1 MQQTKKYK
9 KSNKLLKVPENL
21 TIYRLKSSLQMYI
34 AMHYNVMY
42 YNVMYIA
49 MHWICIAS
57 VAQTNATTHF
67 GTHEHPQTCNRY
79 FVCAR
84 WLREKINV
92 LHDASFY
99 YSTDALYSCGGFIIA
114 DSWSIGGRLVWVT
127 SGYIAPRQKDI
138 YIANTYICTSYM
150 YIYKRYIFKH
160 IYMTKCCKIAWI
172 SKLGFNRPK
181 NITRPIMPVNSPQNI
196 CTSYILNVHDWF
208 GGYLYCGC
216 RQQWPFESNVVKV

>member
-1 MQQTKKYK
+1 MINANIGHLEATHATYITHATNKQIQQ
-9 KSNKLLKVPENL
+9 SNKLSKVPENL

-92 LHDASFY
+92 LHDASYY

-127 SGYIAPRQKDI
+127 SSGYIAPRQKDI
-138 YIANTYICTSYM
+138 YIANTYICTSYTNDT
-150 YIYKRYIFKH
+150 YSNIFIWQSVAKSH
-160 IYMTKCCKIAWI
+160 ELA
-172 SKLGFNRPK
+172 N
-181 NITRPIMPVNSPQNI
+181 
-196 CTSYILNVHDWF
+196 
-208 GGYLYCGC
+208 
-216 RQQWPFESNVVKV
+216 